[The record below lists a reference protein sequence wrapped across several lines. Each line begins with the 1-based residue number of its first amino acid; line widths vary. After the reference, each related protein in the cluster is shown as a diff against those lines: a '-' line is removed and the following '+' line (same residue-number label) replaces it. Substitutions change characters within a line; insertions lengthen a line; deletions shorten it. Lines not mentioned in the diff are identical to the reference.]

1 MASASPQSLKRGT
14 LLCGGAYS
22 IRALLGCG
30 SFGAVYDAVDMRSG
44 CGVALKTEALS
55 AASPQL
61 GIEWMA
67 LDRHLRYK
75 EGIPRVIWFG
85 PCEDAGVE
93 VLVMQRLGASVDALR
108 AAVAAAGGDASANIV
123 APLPLYVVQ
132 YIALQ
137 ALERLQSCHEE
148 WLAHRDLKPE
158 NLLFESGSVASV
170 AETLLAPTAASDAA
184 AAFAANTTPRAW
196 PRVYLIDFGLCKM
209 MREADGRHI
218 AVTRGKSLAGTPRYA
233 SLAAHRG
240 LEQSRRDDLES
251 LLYVLLHL
259 ARGALPWQS
268 EFMSAAD
275 AAAAAAEKGRR
286 GDSGDSAADDADF
299 STIAAIKARLTP
311 REMCAGLPAAF
322 EITLEHARN
331 LAFDAM
337 PDYALLS
344 RAWRRST
351 KLR

>member
-1 MASASPQSLKRGT
+1 M
-14 LLCGGAYS
+14 
-22 IRALLGCG
+22 
-30 SFGAVYDAVDMRSG
+30 
-44 CGVALKTEALS
+44 
-55 AASPQL
+55 
-61 GIEWMA
+61 
-67 LDRHLRYK
+67 
-75 EGIPRVIWFG
+75 
-85 PCEDAGVE
+85 
-93 VLVMQRLGASVDALR
+93 
-108 AAVAAAGGDASANIV
+108 
-123 APLPLYVVQ
+123 
-132 YIALQ
+132 
-137 ALERLQSCHEE
+137 
-148 WLAHRDLKPE
+148 
-158 NLLFESGSVASV
+158 
-170 AETLLAPTAASDAA
+170 
-184 AAFAANTTPRAW
+184 
-196 PRVYLIDFGLCKM
+196 
-209 MREADGRHI
+209 
-218 AVTRGKSLAGTPRYA
+218 TRGKSLAGTPRYA

-275 AAAAAAEKGRR
+275 AAAAAAEKVRR
-286 GDSGDSAADDADF
+286 GGGGDGGGGDSAADDADF

>member
-137 ALERLQSCHEE
+137 ALERLQSCHD
-148 WLAHRDLKPE
+148 RDARQVARGHAALRVARRTPRPGA
-158 NLLFESGSVASV
+158 ESPRRPRVVAV
-170 AETLLAPTAASDAA
+170 RAA
-184 AAFAANTTPRAW
+184 ALGARRAAVAV
-196 PRVYLIDFGLCKM
+196 RVHVC
-209 MREADGRHI
+209 
-218 AVTRGKSLAGTPRYA
+218 
-233 SLAAHRG
+233 
-240 LEQSRRDDLES
+240 
-251 LLYVLLHL
+251 
-259 ARGALPWQS
+259 
-268 EFMSAAD
+268 
-275 AAAAAAEKGRR
+275 GRR
-286 GDSGDSAADDADF
+286 CCRRCGKG
-299 STIAAIKARLTP
+299 STR
-311 REMCAGLPAAF
+311 
-322 EITLEHARN
+322 
-331 LAFDAM
+331 
-337 PDYALLS
+337 
-344 RAWRRST
+344 WRR
-351 KLR
+351 RRRRRRQRRR